1 MVFGVCE
8 ALSDGFRLVI
18 RAAAADNAIG
28 IGDDIAALGLGIEGE
43 LELTFISLAADI
55 FGIFVDITGL
65 GEELLLRVEAEL
77 TDTVFFNVA
86 FQSFSL

>member
-1 MVFGVCE
+1 M
-8 ALSDGFRLVI
+8 

-28 IGDDIAALGLGIEGE
+28 IGDDIAALGLRVEGE

-77 TDTVFFNVA
+77 TDTVFFED
-86 FQSFSL
+86 SFPIIFAVVWVFIMA